1 MTDSPMNRPE
11 KCNYHTHTRRCMH
24 AEGEDEAYVEAAI
37 RGGFDVLGFSDHAPF
52 PFVSGYVSPIRMT
65 MEELPGYLASCRSL
79 KAKFAGQI
87 HLHIGLEAEYFPRY
101 DDHLRRLRDQGIEYL
116 ILGQH
121 YADSEEFSPYVGSA
135 CVSDE
140 EVLRYAE
147 AVVRGIKS
155 GLFAYV
161 AHPDLM
167 MRCRREDQFSRA
179 CAEAADMIC
188 QAAMEADLPLEY
200 NLLGL
205 ALQIS
210 GTGCGYPCNAF
221 WEYILPRHPKVI
233 LGVDAHKP
241 SLLESGYLWL
251 RGVETIKELGFKRVK
266 HLALD

>member
-1 MTDSPMNRPE
+1 MNQAL

-24 AEGEDEAYVEAAI
+24 AEGEDEEYVQAAI
-37 RGGFDVLGFSDHAPF
+37 RGGFGELGFSDHAPF
-52 PFVSGYVSPIRMT
+52 PFAGGYVSPIRMT
-65 MEELPGYLASCRSL
+65 MAELPGYLASCQSL
-79 KAKFAGQI
+79 KARYAGQI
-87 HLHIGLEAEYFPRY
+87 RLHIGLEAEYFPRY
-101 DDHLRRLRDQGIEYL
+101 DDHLRRLRDLGVEYL

-121 YADSEEFSPYVGSA
+121 YADSEECSPYAGSA
-135 CVSDE
+135 CVRDD

-147 AVVRGIKS
+147 AVVRGIRS

-167 MRCRREDQFSRA
+167 MRARREDQFSRA
-179 CAEAADMIC
+179 CEEAADMIC
-188 QAAMEADLPLEY
+188 QAAMEAGMPLEY

-210 GTGCGYPCNAF
+210 GSACGYPCQAF
-221 WEYILPRHPKVI
+221 WNRVAPRHPRVI

-251 RGVETIKELGFKRVK
+251 RGVDTVRVLGLERVSR
-266 HLALD
+266 LPLD